1 MSNEMEEPDLPMIT
15 RADLVMWQFC
25 QRFVRIG
32 KILLGIGIVLIV
44 GLGAYRLEVESLKST

>member
-44 GLGAYRLEVESLKST
+44 GLGAYRLEVESL